1 MRPLGSATGRLSS
14 NRPDMIVLMGEKE
27 TEFNYGTAI
36 GWQLTFGLVETNE
49 HTLTEELS
57 S

>member
-1 MRPLGSATGRLSS
+1 
-14 NRPDMIVLMGEKE
+14 MIVLMGEKE